1 VVKEE
6 RISLFTTRGEIPLNW
21 TTHKT
26 YGMGASGAA
35 NGEAAPSG
43 SIVNPY
49 GRLGCRYSPGT
60 NTDTGVQARDC
71 ARFKDSRPEE
81 FRQDYYWHLLDLRA
95 VGVFRRGSEVKD
107 KHLAVV
113 VEMAAGAAELVVGPE
128 GDSSFRM
135 EPRGSAGGSAR
146 AEGGNFFVSRKAR
159 GGNARG
165 AGERDIHCN
174 VFLRATLFAIR

>member
-1 VVKEE
+1 MGWVLQGRLMVK
-6 RISLFTTRGEIPLNW
+6 LL
-21 TTHKT
+21 
-26 YGMGASGAA
+26 
-35 NGEAAPSG
+35 PSG

-71 ARFKDSRPEE
+71 ARFKHSRPEE
-81 FRQDYYWHLLDLRA
+81 SRQDYYWA
-95 VGVFRRGSEVKD
+95 SGSTGGWVFRRGRGQD

-128 GDSSFRM
+128 GDSSFRI
-135 EPRGSAGGSAR
+135 EPRGSAGVQRGR
-146 AEGGNFFVSRKAR
+146 RGQLLRLPQSR
-159 GGNARG
+159 GNAKG

-174 VFLRATLFAIR
+174 VFLRSNSLRDSMRIPFSWKRMWLFPK